1 MRRLLLL
8 VSALVLV
15 DTMLYAALPPLLPH
29 FAEQFG
35 LSKQGAGAL
44 VAAYAIGALVGGLP
58 GGIAAARL
66 GPRRAVLIGLALMT
80 VAGVAFAF
88 AGDPWT
94 LGLARFGQGFGSAL
108 TWSGALTWLV
118 GATPRER
125 RGEAIGS
132 AMGAAIFGALLGPV
146 LGAAA
151 SFAGTRL
158 VFTCVAALGVVLA
171 VWAFRSPTVPG
182 DSQPLRA
189 LAGAFREPRI
199 GAGLWL
205 MVLPALLFGIL
216 SVLAPLTFARAGWG
230 AVAIGAV
237 FLVGATL
244 EAMLSPFF
252 GRLSDRRGRLY
263 PLRIAVATSA
273 VVTAVLAFGGPALL
287 TAALVVCAA
296 LAFGGFWTPAMA
308 LIADG
313 AEHARLAQGL
323 AFGLMNA
330 AWAAGNSIGPG
341 AGGLLADR
349 AGDAAP
355 YLIASALCVATLV
368 ALRVTSPGETGMPGV
383 AG

>member
-1 MRRLLLL
+1 
-8 VSALVLV
+8 
-15 DTMLYAALPPLLPH
+15 
-29 FAEQFG
+29 
-35 LSKQGAGAL
+35 
-44 VAAYAIGALVGGLP
+44 
-58 GGIAAARL
+58 
-66 GPRRAVLIGLALMT
+66 
-80 VAGVAFAF
+80 
-88 AGDPWT
+88 
-94 LGLARFGQGFGSAL
+94 
-108 TWSGALTWLV
+108 
-118 GATPRER
+118 
-125 RGEAIGS
+125 
-132 AMGAAIFGALLGPV
+132 
-146 LGAAA
+146 
-151 SFAGTRL
+151 
-158 VFTCVAALGVVLA
+158 
-171 VWAFRSPTVPG
+171 
-182 DSQPLRA
+182 
-189 LAGAFREPRI
+189 
-199 GAGLWL
+199 

>member
-1 MRRLLLL
+1 
-8 VSALVLV
+8 
-15 DTMLYAALPPLLPH
+15 
-29 FAEQFG
+29 
-35 LSKQGAGAL
+35 
-44 VAAYAIGALVGGLP
+44 
-58 GGIAAARL
+58 
-66 GPRRAVLIGLALMT
+66 
-80 VAGVAFAF
+80 
-88 AGDPWT
+88 
-94 LGLARFGQGFGSAL
+94 
-108 TWSGALTWLV
+108 
-118 GATPRER
+118 
-125 RGEAIGS
+125 
-132 AMGAAIFGALLGPV
+132 MGAAIFGALLGPV

-158 VFTCVAALGVVLA
+158 VFSCVAALGVVLA
-171 VWAFRSPTVPG
+171 AWAFRTPTVPG
-182 DSQPLRA
+182 DPQPIRA

-237 FLVGATL
+237 FLVGASL
-244 EAMLSPFF
+244 EATLSPFF

-263 PLRIAVATSA
+263 PLRIAVAASA
-273 VVTAVLAFGGPALL
+273 VVSAVLAAGGPPLL

-308 LIADG
+308 LISDG

-323 AFGLMNA
+323 AFGLMNL
-330 AWAAGNSIGPG
+330 AWAAGNSVGPG

-355 YLIASALCVATLV
+355 YLVASGLCLATLV
-368 ALRVTSPGETGMPGV
+368 ALRLTSPDGTGTPDV

>member
-1 MRRLLLL
+1 MRRLVLL
-8 VSALVLV
+8 VSALLLV
-15 DTMLYAALPPLLPH
+15 DTMLYAALTPLLPH
-29 FAEQFG
+29 YAERFG

-44 VAAYAIGALVGGLP
+44 VATYAVGALVGGLP

-80 VAGVAFAF
+80 VAGVTFAF
-88 AGDPWT
+88 ADDPWT

-125 RGEAIGS
+125 RGEAIGR

-158 VFTCVAALGVVLA
+158 VFSCVAALGVVLA
-171 VWAFRSPTVPG
+171 VWALRSPTVPG
-182 DSQPLRA
+182 DPQPLRA
-189 LAGAFREPRI
+189 LGRAFHEPRI

-216 SVLAPLTFARAGWG
+216 SVLAPLTLARAGWG

-237 FLVGATL
+237 FLVGAAL
-244 EAMLSPFF
+244 EALLSPLF

-263 PLRIAVATSA
+263 PLRIALAASATVSILLA
-273 VVTAVLAFGGPALL
+273 LAGPAALTAVLIVG
-287 TAALVVCAA
+287 AA

-313 AEHARLAQGL
+313 AERARLAQGL

-330 AWAAGNSIGPG
+330 AWAAGNSVGPS
-341 AGGLLADR
+341 AGGFLADR

-355 YLIASALCVATLV
+355 YLIAGALCVGTL
-368 ALRVTSPGETGMPGV
+368 AASRARVRAPAGAPGSQY
-383 AG
+383 